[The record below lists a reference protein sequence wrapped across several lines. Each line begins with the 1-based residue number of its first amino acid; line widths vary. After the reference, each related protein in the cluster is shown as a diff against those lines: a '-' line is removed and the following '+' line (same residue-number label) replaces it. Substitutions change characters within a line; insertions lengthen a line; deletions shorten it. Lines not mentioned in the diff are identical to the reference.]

1 MTPAD
6 TGSSETIRIVDIEAG
21 PPDMNQKGGSAPPRR
36 VRTEFADLR
45 NYIFGSSAA
54 ILTDVSLI
62 VGLGSARS
70 GKGPILAGLLTI
82 AVADNISDSLGIHLY
97 KESEGY
103 GQRLSLLSTTL
114 NFFSRLLISCT
125 FIAIVLVLPM
135 AQALYVGLIWGLLLI
150 VFISYLIS
158 RSNKDNPVKEM
169 AIHVLIAVV
178 VIALSRWLGHEI
190 AVYFHAP

>member
-1 MTPAD
+1 
-6 TGSSETIRIVDIEAG
+6 
-21 PPDMNQKGGSAPPRR
+21 MNHRDAEGPPRR

-54 ILTDVSLI
+54 IITDVSLI
-62 VGLGSARS
+62 VGLGSAQS

-82 AVADNISDSLGIHLY
+82 GVADNISDSLGIHLY

-103 GQRLSLLSTTL
+103 DQRLSLLSTTL
-114 NFFSRLLISCT
+114 NFLSRLLISCT
-125 FIAIVLVLPM
+125 FIAIVLVLPL

-150 VFISYLIS
+150 VLISYFIS
-158 RSNKDNPVKEM
+158 RSNQDNPIKEM
-169 AIHVLIAVV
+169 IVHVLVAVA
-178 VIALSRWLGHEI
+178 VIVLSHYLGHQI